1 MSRMASSMSALL
13 DCELNLGDLL
23 WVDCLAVDGRLVDH
37 KRAHRNSAQSGL
49 QRNDRPVGVGHDVR
63 NTAGCCD
70 DGAQIVDLAIE
81 RVLRAVATA
90 ASATSV
96 IDPHAVVLGQ
106 SQLDERE
113 RSDAVERSM
122 NEHQRVPLARLADRQ
137 LGAIARC
144 DRSIST
150 LATERER
157 AHQLPLVGCLT
168 KQLHHETRNSHA
180 FECPTSMTAKPGE
193 LPAPTERTTAR

>member
-1 MSRMASSMSALL
+1 MAIANSSSVIPASRFAMSRIGVVESAVV
-13 DCELNLGDLL
+13 DCELDIGDLRR
-23 WVDCLAVDGRLVDH
+23 VDGLAVDGRLVDH
-37 KRAHRNSAQSGL
+37 ERAHRNSAQSGL

-70 DGAQIVDLAIE
+70 DGAQIVNLAIE

-137 LGAIARC
+137 LGAIGR
-144 DRSIST
+144 RRRPIST

-168 KQLHHETRNSHA
+168 KQLHHETRNSH
-180 FECPTSMTAKPGE
+180 TSSVP
-193 LPAPTERTTAR
+193 PR